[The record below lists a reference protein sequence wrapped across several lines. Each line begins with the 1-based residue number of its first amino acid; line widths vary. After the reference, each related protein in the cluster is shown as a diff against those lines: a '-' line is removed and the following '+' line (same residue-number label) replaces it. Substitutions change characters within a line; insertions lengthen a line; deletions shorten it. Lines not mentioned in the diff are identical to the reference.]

1 MAKIDFNSMTLN
13 EIELIEQLTGRNID
27 GIMTEDSPRGR
38 SLKAIIFVFKKRTD
52 PNFTFEQAGDYSLQE
67 ATDLFGD
74 AEDPKDK

>member
-1 MAKIDFNSMTLN
+1 MATIDFNSMTLN

-27 GIMTEDSPRGR
+27 SIMTEDSPRGR

-74 AEDPKDK
+74 GEDPKDK

>member
-1 MAKIDFNSMTLN
+1 MALIDFNSMTLN

-27 GIMTEDSPRGR
+27 SIMTEDSPRGR

-52 PNFTFEQAGDYSLQE
+52 PNFTFEKAGDYSLQE

-74 AEDPKDK
+74 VEDPKDK

>member
-1 MAKIDFNSMTLN
+1 MALIDFNSMTLN

-27 GIMTEDSPRGR
+27 SIMTEDSPRGR

-74 AEDPKDK
+74 VEDPKDK

>member
-1 MAKIDFNSMTLN
+1 MATIDFNSMTLN

-27 GIMTEDSPRGR
+27 SIMTEDSPRGR